1 MDLFVETS
9 GNKRWNTGHI
19 YAGVDECCKSAF
31 RIPVDRASGG
41 ERATVVYF
49 LGADKR
55 GPDSGTHL
63 SPPHRLVLFN

>member
-9 GNKRWNTGHI
+9 GNERWN
-19 YAGVDECCKSAF
+19 AGVDEVRDECYKSAF